1 MKKTN
6 KSDLEYLKEN
16 METSIC
22 NSVFKKN
29 NKQIKKSFWE
39 SFKNL
44 LFGK

>member
-6 KSDLEYLKEN
+6 KSYLEYLKEN

-22 NSVFKKN
+22 NSVLQKN
-29 NKQIKKSFWE
+29 NKKRKKTFWKT
-39 SFKNL
+39 FKNL